1 MSALGWLED
10 LKATEGLQAAFATR
24 GPLVASG
31 ILGALLAV
39 QAGYLVT
46 LQNSGAP
53 AAPPAAMPDG
63 NARHA
68 TALQLGTIINAH
80 LFGVANAPASQDAPL
95 SAAQLVLAG
104 VISLPDPRRGM
115 AIIGPSVAAAKLYP
129 VGGSLG
135 QGLSLHSVYPDRVLL
150 DRGGVLETLLLPK
163 KLAAAVAMPVAA
175 APLTTPGQRLANLVQ
190 NGDGGL
196 LGGLVRA
203 QPVFNAGKLSGYR
216 VFPGG
221 RTSIA
226 SFTALGLRSG
236 DMITS
241 VNGTSLDDPSR
252 AEQVLQTLSSASSAT
267 LSIQRNGISQD
278 ITVNLE
284 TVADDAE
291 HAARE
296 NAAAQARGG
305 AFGAPLSA
313 GRLPGLTLNPGG
325 PAPVE
330 PASTPQPAEPPA
342 AN

>member
-1 MSALGWLED
+1 MSALGWLDD

-24 GPLVASG
+24 GPVVASG
-31 ILGALLAV
+31 VLGALLAL

-46 LQNSGAP
+46 LQNGGTPAP
-53 AAPPAAMPDG
+53 APAAMPIG
-63 NARHA
+63 NARPA
-68 TALQLGTIINAH
+68 AGLQLGTIINAH
-80 LFGVANAPASQDAPL
+80 LFGIANAPASQDAPL

-104 VISLPDPRRGM
+104 VISLPDPRQGM

-135 QGLSLHSVYPDRVLL
+135 AGLSLHSVYPDRVLL
-150 DRGGVLETLLLPK
+150 DRGGALETLLLPK
-163 KLAAAVAMPVAA
+163 KLAPPATPLAA
-175 APLTTPGQRLANLVQ
+175 APVTSPGQRLATLVQ
-190 NGDGGL
+190 NSDGGI

-236 DMITS
+236 DMITG

-267 LSIQRNGISQD
+267 LSIQRNGVPQD

-284 TVADDAE
+284 TVANDAE
-291 HAARE
+291 RAARE
-296 NAAAQARGG
+296 GAAAQARGG
-305 AFGAPLSA
+305 AFGAPLGA

-342 AN
+342 PN